1 MKKLL
6 ILSLLIFTGC
16 ATRFIK
22 MEPELS
28 GYSHQNEIS
37 KNVTIKYGFD
47 AMSKSRN
54 TIYDYKEDRKNLQL
68 LSVRISNESKDTLV
82 FTKENLNIKTLL
94 GTPINILNDEE
105 FYVDKIKQRAGWYML
120 YSLFGFMVGWTSD
133 NDRYRITVNPI
144 GALIGVYNLALG
156 VHGNMRLKKS
166 MKKYNLFNQRIA
178 PNTTF
183 DGFIILGEN
192 IEEQKLNFKYK

>member
-22 MEPELS
+22 MEPQLS
-28 GYSHQNEIS
+28 TYSHTNELS
-37 KNVTIKYGFD
+37 KNVTVEYDFD

-54 TIYDYKEDRKNLQL
+54 TIYDYKEGRKNLQL

-82 FTKENLNIKTLL
+82 FTEENLNIKTLL

-105 FYVDKIKQRAGWYML
+105 FYVDKIKQQAGWYML
-120 YSLFGFMVGWTSD
+120 YSLLGFMVSWTSD
-133 NDRYRITVNPI
+133 NDRYRLTLNPF

-156 VHGNMRLKKS
+156 IHGNMQLKKS

-183 DGFIILGEN
+183 DGFVILGEN
-192 IEEQKLNFKYK
+192 IEEQKLHFKNK